1 MISRKR
7 GFDWRLEAERFM
19 VAVSRDRFNYT
30 EWRRHGLPGMSLEL
44 LAQQA
49 NRHTEEL
56 GVTQG
61 KSESSGE

>member
-1 MISRKR
+1 
-7 GFDWRLEAERFM
+7 M

-49 NRHTEEL
+49 NRHTEEP

-61 KSESSGE
+61 KSEGSGE